1 MSSKVTLRAAF
12 DKLLAVAGLAI
23 VVVQLY
29 LVSYSLLNV
38 LLLAVG
44 ILLMYIGTWRLMGTL
59 VHKRVNKELR
69 AELDEFISLVRRLTS
84 SRVNGDRANAAE
96 TRAAIHE
103 SVERIIS
110 MASGPSPS
118 VAAAQSER

>member
-12 DKLLAVAGLAI
+12 DRLLAVAGLAI

-38 LLLAVG
+38 LLLALG

-69 AELDEFISLVRRLTS
+69 AELNEFISLVRRLTS
-84 SRVNGDRANAAE
+84 SRVNGDSSTATQ

-110 MASGPSPS
+110 IASGPSPS

>member
-1 MSSKVTLRAAF
+1 MSSKVTLRAAV

-38 LLLAVG
+38 LLLALG

-59 VHKRVNKELR
+59 VHKRANKELR
-69 AELDEFISLVRRLTS
+69 AELNQFISLVRRLTS
-84 SRVNGDRANAAE
+84 SRVNGDSSTAAQ

-110 MASGPSPS
+110 IASGPSPS
-118 VAAAQSER
+118 VAAAQSGR